1 VAVNGEPVDEEKLN
15 QVIPELEIG
24 EQMMA
29 SGYAGCNRFFGQVE
43 LREEHFAIEN
53 AASTRMMCPPAQN
66 EMERLFL
73 QLLGQES
80 TAIID
85 AERNLLL
92 ETNETQLKFR
102 LEDRVQ

>member
-1 VAVNGEPVDEEKLN
+1 VNGEPVDAEKLN

-24 EQMMA
+24 EQLMA
-29 SGYAGCNRFFGQVE
+29 SGNAGCNRFFGQVE
-43 LREEHFAIEN
+43 LREERLIIEN
-53 AASTRMMCPPAQN
+53 VGTTRMMCPPAQN

-80 TAIID
+80 TVTID

-92 ETNETQLKFR
+92 ETNETQLSFR
-102 LEDRVQ
+102 QADRVQ